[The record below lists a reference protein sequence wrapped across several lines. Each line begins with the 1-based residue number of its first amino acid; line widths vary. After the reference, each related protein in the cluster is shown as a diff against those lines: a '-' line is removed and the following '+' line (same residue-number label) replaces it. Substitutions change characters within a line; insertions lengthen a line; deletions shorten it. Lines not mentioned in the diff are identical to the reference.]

1 MAQLPR
7 EWWGQHPWRC
17 SEPQRCGTE
26 GRGHGG
32 LGLDLGIWEVF
43 SNLNG
48 STALWFE
55 GWSPTARHPPS
66 TTAFLAEGSAPGQT
80 KHNVGLAKPPG
91 RVRISESMGSLPS
104 FPMQALFRSHILNFH
119 VHRAASQKEKAPKKP
134 FCQTAKFNSR
144 ETKPGEF
151 ALRCFLCSCFLLLQ
165 TQIDSPFYWLS
176 LRVLVKY

>member
-1 MAQLPR
+1 MVLQLCDSRAEAPL
-7 EWWGQHPWRC
+7 Q
-17 SEPQRCGTE
+17 GT
-26 GRGHGG
+26 
-32 LGLDLGIWEVF
+32 
-43 SNLNG
+43 
-48 STALWFE
+48 
-55 GWSPTARHPPS
+55 PPS

-151 ALRCFLCSCFLLLQ
+151 ALRCFLRSCFLLQLERKKGNCRARS
-165 TQIDSPFYWLS
+165 TSAAPLLWGEDCKAWSSAIGTE
-176 LRVLVKY
+176 